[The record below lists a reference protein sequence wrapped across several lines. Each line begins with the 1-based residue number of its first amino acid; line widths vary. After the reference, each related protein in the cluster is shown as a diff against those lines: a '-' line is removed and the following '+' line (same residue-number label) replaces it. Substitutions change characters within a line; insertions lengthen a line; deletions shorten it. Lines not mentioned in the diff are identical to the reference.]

1 MKTRFAALVLLAM
14 LAPSP
19 ASACGGFFCGQ
30 QPVDQQAERI
40 VFAVGP
46 THTRMIVQIAY
57 RGLADDFA
65 WILPLGFVPAE
76 GDLGTFSPLALTQLD
91 ASTSPIF
98 VRPADPECSPILLN
112 GGGSDADTPGVTV
125 HLEHVVGPYEAVVL
139 EGSSSAELVSW
150 LRGHGFRV
158 TDAMMPYIEI
168 YVREGMKLLALRLSP
183 NEGVEDIE
191 PFSIRMPT
199 TTPSIPI
206 RLTAIAAEPEMGML
220 VIVLASQRFGPGNW
234 SELTIDPATIRFAS
248 HAWPAETDYLA
259 RVAEE
264 ADLVMG
270 TGFVTEMA
278 GSTAP
283 LLEAVRGATPA
294 NDEQRRARDELL
306 ALLTD
311 HAYLT
316 RMYARLSPHEMQVD
330 PIFRPHAGGD
340 VPREV
345 QLVRFVDGEDMC
357 LADGLGPCD
366 FALCGAGGC
375 VEVPTDGV
383 PASIAGCDC
392 AEGMVARA
400 SFGALG
406 EPTVACVDPASSLID
421 PGDAD
426 PCATYDCGRGACVSV
441 SMTPTCRCEEGAV
454 AVGLRASDGDRITRC
469 VRPDGRVALPP
480 PPPPPVSADAGAAS
494 LDGGTADAGAPP
506 YAPGGGG
513 CGCSAAARRR
523 PALFGAALL
532 LAAVRGARR
541 ARRAR

>member
-1 MKTRFAALVLLAM
+1 MVTRVGAFAVLSFL
-14 LAPSP
+14 LAPSS

-65 WILPLGFVPAE
+65 WVLPLGFVPAE
-76 GDLGTFSPLALTQLD
+76 SDLGTFSALALTQLD
-91 ASTSPIF
+91 ANTAPIF
-98 VRPADPECSPILLN
+98 VRPDDPVCSPILLN

-125 HLEHVVGPYEAVVL
+125 HLEHVVGPYEVVVL
-139 EGSSSAELVSW
+139 EGSSAAELVAW
-150 LRGHGFRV
+150 LQGHGFRI
-158 TDAMMPYIEI
+158 TDAMMPYVET

-199 TTPSIPI
+199 TTPGIPI
-206 RLTAIAAEPEMGML
+206 RLTAVAAEPEMGVL
-220 VIVLASQRFGPGNW
+220 VFVLASQRFGTGNW

-264 ADLVMG
+264 ADAVMG
-270 TGFVTEMA
+270 MGFVTEMA
-278 GSTAP
+278 GPTEP
-283 LLEAVRGATPA
+283 LLETVRAATPA
-294 NDEQRRARDELL
+294 DDEQRRARDELV
-306 ALLTD
+306 ALLSD
-311 HAYLT
+311 HSYMT
-316 RMYARLSPHEMQVD
+316 RMYARLSPEEMQID

-357 LADGLGPCD
+357 ESDGLSPCD
-366 FALCGAGGC
+366 FALCGAGAC
-375 VEVPTDGV
+375 VDVTTDGV
-383 PASIAGCDC
+383 PPRIAACDC
-392 AEGMVARA
+392 AEGTVARA

-406 EPTVACVDPASSLID
+406 EPTVACVDPSRSLID
-421 PGDAD
+421 PGEAD
-426 PCATYDCGRGACVSV
+426 PCASFDCGLGSCVAV
-441 SMTPTCRCEEGAV
+441 NMTPTCRCSEGAV
-454 AVGLRASDGDRITRC
+454 AIGLRATDGGRITRC
-469 VRPDGRVALPP
+469 VRPDDVVALPP
-480 PPPPPVSADAGAAS
+480 PPPPPVAIDAGTSGIDAGPS
-494 LDGGTADAGAPP
+494 DAGAPI

-513 CGCSAAARRR
+513 CGCVVARRSE
-523 PALFGAALL
+523 PSLLVLLFALAL
-532 LAAVRGARR
+532 VARR
-541 ARRAR
+541 ARSGR